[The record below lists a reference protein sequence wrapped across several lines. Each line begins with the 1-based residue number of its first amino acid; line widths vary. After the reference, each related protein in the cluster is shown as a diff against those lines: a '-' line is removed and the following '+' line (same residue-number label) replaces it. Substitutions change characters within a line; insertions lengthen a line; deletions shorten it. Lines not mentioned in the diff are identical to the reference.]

1 MVSNSTL
8 VLTKHITLLPVVNVA
23 NACLEYKVP
32 SLVIVSS
39 GGVSKPDS
47 PVYKFLNIFGKI
59 MEEKIKGE
67 DTVRN
72 LYKDM
77 DTSTCTYTIIRP
89 GGLTED
95 EPRGVNYLELNQG
108 DTKSGRIA
116 RADVA
121 ALCVAATMYPKLAG
135 GTTFECY
142 DADTAKPLQT
152 VGISNILKQ
161 TNKEDDGSGEF
172 VSGKENRGD
181 TFEKIFAGLDK
192 D

>member
-1 MVSNSTL
+1 MN
-8 VLTKHITLLPVVNVA
+8 
-23 NACLEYKVP
+23 
-32 SLVIVSS
+32 
-39 GGVSKPDS
+39 
-47 PVYKFLNIFGKI
+47 
-59 MEEKIKGE
+59 
-67 DTVRN
+67 
-72 LYKDM
+72 
-77 DTSTCTYTIIRP
+77 TSTCTYRIIRP

-95 EPRGVNYLELNQG
+95 KPRGVDCLEVNQG

-161 TNKEDDGSGEF
+161 TNKEDDGSGVF
-172 VSGKENRGD
+172 VSGKEHRGD
-181 TFEKIFAGLDK
+181 TFEKIFTGLDK

>member
-8 VLTKHITLLPVVNVA
+8 VLTKHITRNQLLLPLVNVA

-89 GGLTED
+89 GG
-95 EPRGVNYLELNQG
+95 
-108 DTKSGRIA
+108 
-116 RADVA
+116 
-121 ALCVAATMYPKLAG
+121 
-135 GTTFECY
+135 
-142 DADTAKPLQT
+142 
-152 VGISNILKQ
+152 
-161 TNKEDDGSGEF
+161 
-172 VSGKENRGD
+172 
-181 TFEKIFAGLDK
+181 
-192 D
+192 